1 MSLQVTSQ
9 EIINKL
15 QQFKVVPVI
24 QINKVEHAVPLAKVL
39 VENGL
44 PVAEVTFRTEAAAD
58 AIRAM
63 REAYPDMC
71 IGAGTVLTSEQ
82 IDLAKEAGSEFVV
95 APGLNP
101 NTVRRCQEIGMP
113 VVPGVNNPSQVEQA
127 LELGLTFLK
136 FFPAEASGGISM
148 VKSLLAPYVDVSFMP
163 TGGIGK
169 HNINDYLAIDRVI
182 CCGGT
187 WMVAP
192 TLIENEQWDEIA
204 KLVQEAV
211 AHVA

>member
-1 MSLQVTSQ
+1 MSLQATSQ

-44 PVAEVTFRTEAAAD
+44 PVAEVTFRTEAAAE

-63 REAYPDMC
+63 REAYPEIC

>member
-1 MSLQVTSQ
+1 MSLQATSQ

-63 REAYPDMC
+63 REAYPEMC

-148 VKSLLAPYVDVSFMP
+148 VKSLLAPYVEVSFMP

>member
-1 MSLQVTSQ
+1 MTI
-9 EIINKL
+9 EMINKL
-15 QQFKVVPVI
+15 KQFKVIPVI
-24 QINKVEHAVPLAKVL
+24 QINSVEQAIPLAKVL

-58 AIRAM
+58 AIKAM
-63 REAYPDMC
+63 REAYPEMC
-71 IGAGTVLTSEQ
+71 IGAGTVLNAEQ
-82 IDLAKEAGSEFVV
+82 IEQAQQAGAEFVV

-101 NTVRRCQEIGMP
+101 NTVRRCQEVGMP
-113 VVPGVNNPSQVEQA
+113 IVPGVNSPSQVEQA
-127 LELGLTFLK
+127 LELGLNFLK
-136 FFPAEASGGISM
+136 FFPAEASGGVAM
-148 VKSLLAPYVDVSFMP
+148 VKSLLAPYVDVSLMP

-169 HNINDYLAIDRVI
+169 GNVNDYLAIDRVV

-192 TLIENEQWDEIA
+192 KLIENEQWEEIGQ
-204 KLVQEAV
+204 LVCEAV

>member
-1 MSLQVTSQ
+1 MTI
-9 EIINKL
+9 EMINKL
-15 QQFKVVPVI
+15 KQFKVIPVI
-24 QINKVEHAVPLAKVL
+24 QINSVEQAIPLAKVL

-58 AIRAM
+58 AIKAM
-63 REAYPDMC
+63 REAYPEMC
-71 IGAGTVLTSEQ
+71 IGAGTVLNAEQ
-82 IDLAKEAGSEFVV
+82 MEQAQQAGAEFVV

-101 NTVRRCQEIGMP
+101 NTVRRCQEVGMP
-113 VVPGVNNPSQVEQA
+113 IVPGVNSPSQVEQA
-127 LELGLTFLK
+127 LELGLNFLK
-136 FFPAEASGGISM
+136 FFPAEASGGIAM
-148 VKSLLAPYVDVSFMP
+148 VKSLLAPYVDVSLMP

-169 HNINDYLAIDRVI
+169 DNVNDYLAIERVV

-192 TLIENEQWDEIA
+192 KLIENEQWEEIGQ
-204 KLVQEAV
+204 LVREAV

>member
-1 MSLQVTSQ
+1 MSLQATSQ

-44 PVAEVTFRTEAAAD
+44 PVAEVTFRTEAAAE

-63 REAYPDMC
+63 REAYPEMC

-136 FFPAEASGGISM
+136 FFPAEASGGINM